1 MVESACNQLLGKSTH
16 RFMRPWMFTQCLRRV
31 SSALP
36 GCLLALWCGIVH
48 LPQLRMTLLMFRRP
62 WSPFLINV
70 SFFLLSQYREKIW
83 AVGPLKK
90 RQASVL
96 LSPERVQKKRK
107 KKNNLTFSLRADREC
122 HPHCNQDVSC
132 LSTKQKEMEESEF
145 LRQYQNS
152 SMWLCLL

>member
-31 SSALP
+31 SSALA

-48 LPQLRMTLLMFRRP
+48 LPQRRMTLLMFRRP

-70 SFFLLSQYREKIW
+70 SFFLLSQQREKIW

-90 RQASVL
+90 QALVL
-96 LSPERVQKKRK
+96 LSHERIQKKK
-107 KKNNLTFSLRADREC
+107 DVTFSFRADREC
-122 HPHCNQDVSC
+122 HPHCNQDVQC

-145 LRQYQNS
+145 LCEYQNS